1 MKDRF
6 MKRKRTIVAV
16 TFALGLLLGLF
27 SVAQAS
33 EEDRDNLP
41 RVADNGSLRVEI
53 LSPTHDGPNAGT
65 DIIFRFKVTD
75 LTGKPQDNLQ
85 LTFTATR
92 DYSGQVKKEHNSPRD
107 PIVGPFP
114 FVATGTPGEYTITA
128 NFWHN
133 GHWQIEVGGAS
144 LNGQKLRYTQAV
156 AYNLNDGSGFN
167 WDWLIWPGMLL
178 LALAIVFFISRKKDQ
193 YGVPVEELVEVKEPV
208 SVGGK

>member
-1 MKDRF
+1 M
-6 MKRKRTIVAV
+6 VAV
-16 TFALGLLLGLF
+16 IFALGLLLGLF
-27 SVAQAS
+27 SVALAS

-41 RVADNGSLRVEI
+41 RVADNGSLRIEI
-53 LSPTHDGPNAGT
+53 LSPAHDGQNAGT

-75 LTGKPQDNLQ
+75 LIGKPQDNLQ

-114 FVATGTPGEYTITA
+114 FVATGTPGEYTIMA

-133 GHWQIEVGGAS
+133 GHWQLEVGGAS

-156 AYNLNDGSGFN
+156 GYNLNDGSGFN

-178 LALAIVFFISRKKDQ
+178 LALAIVFILSQKKNQ